1 MKKAFLLFLAAIGL
15 LLAACTSDLEN
26 SSGNNTSSS
35 STKTI
40 NLGIQQALSPL
51 WIAKEKGWLEEAF
64 KEVGVEIAWTEF
76 QSGPPQFEGIAARKL
91 DITEVGNTPP
101 LSGQAAGIDFKEIAL
116 LSEGETNNAIL
127 LPEVSDIKSVKDLE
141 GKKVAVA
148 KGSSAFGLLYA
159 AFEKEGV
166 DPSKVE
172 IIQLQPDE
180 AQPAFENRSVDAWA
194 TWEPFISYQTVGNN
208 AKVLL
213 KGKDVDTYGYMFTI
227 ARTKFVEDNP
237 DLVSI
242 YLEVY
247 KKATD
252 WMNEHPEEAVQFF
265 ANLKGIDPTV
275 VEEVLKNTPY
285 KMQAIDENV
294 ISSQQ
299 SAADLFV
306 EQDVFSN
313 KINVEEV
320 VDNRFIEKV
329 LKGAE

>member
-1 MKKAFLLFLAAIGL
+1 MKKGLLLLLTIIGL
-15 LLAACTSDLEN
+15 LLTACSTESESN
-26 SSGNNTSSS
+26 SEGTS
-35 STKTI
+35 STKKI
-40 NLGIQQALSPL
+40 SLGIQQILSPL

-64 KEVGVEIAWTEF
+64 NEVGVEIVWTEF
-76 QSGPPQFEGIAARKL
+76 QSGPPQFEGIAAGKL

-116 LSEGETNNAIL
+116 LSKGKTNNAIL
-127 LPEVSDIKSVKDLE
+127 IPEDSDIKSIKELV

-148 KGSSAFGLLYA
+148 KGSSAYGLLYE

-180 AQPAFENRSVDAWA
+180 AQPAFENGSVDAWA

-208 AKVLL
+208 AKALIKCEDIGVFSP
-213 KGKDVDTYGYMFTI
+213 VFTI
-227 ARTKFVEDNP
+227 ARTDFIEENP
-237 DLVSI
+237 ELVSI

-252 WMNEHPEEAVQFF
+252 WLNENPEEAVQFF
-265 ANLKGIDPTV
+265 ADLKGIDPVV

-285 KMQAIDENV
+285 EIQVIDEDV

-299 SAADLFV
+299 RVADLFV
-306 EQDVFSN
+306 EQDVFN
-313 KINVEEV
+313 NGIKVEEV
-320 VDNRFIEKV
+320 VENRFVEKL
-329 LKGAE
+329 LKGGD

>member
-1 MKKAFLLFLAAIGL
+1 MKKRFLLLLTIIGL
-15 LLAACTSDLEN
+15 LLAAC
-26 SSGNNTSSS
+26 SSGSENQSNSEGTSSA
-35 STKTI
+35 KTI
-40 NLGIQQALSPL
+40 NLGIQQILSPL

-64 KEVGVEIAWTEF
+64 KEVGVEIVWTEF
-76 QSGPPQFEGIAARKL
+76 QSGPPQFEGIAAGKL

-116 LSEGETNNAIL
+116 LSKGKTNNAVLI
-127 LPEVSDIKSVKDLE
+127 PEDSDIKSIKDLI

-148 KGSSAFGLLYA
+148 KGSSAYGLLYE

-180 AQPAFENRSVDAWA
+180 AQPVFENGSVDAWA

-208 AKVLL
+208 AKALIKCEDIGVFSP
-213 KGKDVDTYGYMFTI
+213 VFTI
-227 ARTKFVEDNP
+227 ARTDFIEENP
-237 DLVSI
+237 ELVSI

-252 WMNEHPEEAVQFF
+252 WLNENPEEAVQFF
-265 ANLKGIDPTV
+265 ADLKGIDPV
-275 VEEVLKNTPY
+275 IVEEVLKNTPY
-285 KMQAIDENV
+285 EMQVIDEDV

-299 SAADLFV
+299 RVADLFV
-306 EQDVFSN
+306 EQGVFSN
-313 KINVEEV
+313 GINVEEV
-320 VDNRFIEKV
+320 VENKFAEKL
-329 LKGAE
+329 LKGGE